1 MSNEK
6 TRCKFVDACEEAKKI
21 SNLDNQTLGY
31 LYGHYK
37 QATVGDC
44 NIPSPSIWDI
54 KNKAKYQAW
63 KELHGMSSELAMTN
77 YTKKVKELKKAERV

>member
-6 TRCKFVDACEEAKKI
+6 VRRKFDNACEDAKRIK
-21 SNLDNQTLGY
+21 NPDNQTLGY

-54 KNKAKYQAW
+54 KNRAKYQAW
-63 KELHGMSSELAMTN
+63 TELNGMSSDLAMTK
-77 YTKKVKELKKAERV
+77 YTKKVKELKKDERG